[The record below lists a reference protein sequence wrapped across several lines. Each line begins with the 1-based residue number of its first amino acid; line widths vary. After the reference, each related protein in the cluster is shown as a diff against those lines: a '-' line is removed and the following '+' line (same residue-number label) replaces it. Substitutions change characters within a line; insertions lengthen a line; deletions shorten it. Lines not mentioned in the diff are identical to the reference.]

1 MSNIII
7 DYDNEEKMGTDGNQ
21 VVIDTDLM
29 SAIFNLPDLSEG
41 GRYLL
46 FTLSTYP
53 DGYPLGEKELLKR
66 SGLSKSTLIR
76 QRKRLNELGYIRYI
90 PRKEYFI
97 DIERIYANT
106 TYNFDE
112 EDLV

>member
-1 MSNIII
+1 MNNIII

-21 VVIDTDLM
+21 VIIDTDLM
-29 SAIFNLPDLSEG
+29 SAIFNLPDLSQG

-46 FTLSTYP
+46 FILSTYP
-53 DGYPLGEKELLKR
+53 DGYPLGEKELLER

-76 QRKRLNELGYIRYI
+76 QRKKLNELGYIRYI
-90 PRKEYFI
+90 PRKEYYI

-106 TYNFDE
+106 TYDFDE